1 VRSSHRKQD
10 RDCFTILMQAVHPKN
25 ARAGELR
32 DCEPQMAN
40 SEFVCQH
47 AKPAVRLPS
56 HRMEPFQLPHCGR
69 CLFLADQVDP
79 RPFALQSSDGIAPVR
94 TCLLRHVRHSVLTA
108 KREHQARI
116 GRIARCDGLLN
127 RDLQQR

>member
-25 ARAGELR
+25 AGAGELR

-40 SEFVCQH
+40 GEFVCQH
-47 AKPAVRLPS
+47 AGIALRLPS

-79 RPFALQSSDGIAPVR
+79 RPFAFQPSDGIAAVGAH
-94 TCLLRHVRHSVLTA
+94 LLRHVRHSVLTA